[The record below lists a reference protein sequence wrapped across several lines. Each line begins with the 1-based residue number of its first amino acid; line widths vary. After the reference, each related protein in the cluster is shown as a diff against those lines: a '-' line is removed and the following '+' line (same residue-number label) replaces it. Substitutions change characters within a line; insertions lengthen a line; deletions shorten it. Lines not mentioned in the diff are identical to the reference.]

1 MNIQLAVDDWLVH
14 SQTTEEIQNKLTT
27 GLILVEYL
35 NGEISIGEVA
45 EHLKKTIEETL
56 KWLNDKGVDSSR
68 LMSQNMEDI
77 ARKNMVNQ
85 LKERG
90 FKFPEQE

>member
-14 SQTTEEIQNKLTT
+14 DQSTKEIESKLTT

-35 NGEISIGEVA
+35 SGGVSIGEVA

-56 KWLNDKGVDSSR
+56 KWLGSKGVNSTR
-68 LMSQNMEDI
+68 LMSENMEAI
-77 ARKNMVNQ
+77 ARDNMINQ
-85 LKERG
+85 LNERG
-90 FKFPEQE
+90 IKFPIKE

>member
-1 MNIQLAVDDWLVH
+1 M
-14 SQTTEEIQNKLTT
+14 
-27 GLILVEYL
+27 
-35 NGEISIGEVA
+35 A

-90 FKFPEQE
+90 LKFPEQE